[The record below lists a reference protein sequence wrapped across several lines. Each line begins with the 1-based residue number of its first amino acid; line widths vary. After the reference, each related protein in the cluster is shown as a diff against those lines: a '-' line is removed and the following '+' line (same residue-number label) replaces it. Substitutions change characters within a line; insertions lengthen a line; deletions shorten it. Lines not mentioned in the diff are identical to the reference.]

1 LHDKKSKRKIEV
13 IQMFFSK
20 KRDEADRAILSEI
33 HELSDK
39 IDSLNNAVEGSQKSI
54 RNNSDTISDFI
65 DEIQDKNDSERA
77 LGLQVS
83 ELKADQQ
90 RLLDI
95 ISDYSQQLDMFY
107 NGVTQLENKDDL
119 ENHISWEKQLF
130 MAKNQIENSLMLC
143 GIQKTGQVEEKTD
156 YRIHEII
163 DIVETD
169 NKEQNELIA
178 RVYSKGI
185 IYKGKVIR
193 KAKVAVYKY
202 IGI

>member
-1 LHDKKSKRKIEV
+1 
-13 IQMFFSK
+13 MFFSK
-20 KRDEADRAILSEI
+20 KKDEADRAILSEI

-107 NGVTQLENKDDL
+107 NGVNQLENKDDL